1 MKTGGGADVLHS
13 GGNAFIVE
21 SHPVDNGLL
30 GNQAEQAGF
39 VIARLRPRRQRA
51 YFHKAEPGLAE
62 GVHRIR
68 LLVHSG
74 GETHTVGEFHPQDFH
89 GVGRNLPHQK
99 GQYAHLFCQA
109 QPPQGHFVG
118 GFRIHLEQYT
128 FSGGI

>member
-30 GNQAEQAGF
+30 RNQAEQAGF

-89 GVGRNLPHQK
+89 GSEGTSPIRRGSTRIFSARRSPTRSLCGRFPDSS
-99 GQYAHLFCQA
+99 GTV
-109 QPPQGHFVG
+109 HF
-118 GFRIHLEQYT
+118 
-128 FSGGI
+128 